1 VEKEEAK
8 KSNKK
13 TLTGN
18 VVSSKMDKTI
28 VVAITRRQLHPLYR
42 KYITRTKKIKAHD
55 EANACGIGDTVRVI
69 ESRPLSKE
77 KRWRLLSIVEK
88 AK

>member
-1 VEKEEAK
+1 MEKEEAK

-13 TLTGN
+13 TLTGS

-55 EANACGIGDTVRVI
+55 EQNACAVGDTVRVI

>member
-1 VEKEEAK
+1 VENQEAK
-8 KSNKK
+8 KSNRK

-55 EANACGIGDTVRVI
+55 ENNACAVGDTVRVI

-77 KRWRLLSIVEK
+77 KRWRLQAILEK

>member
-13 TLTGN
+13 TLTGS

-55 EANACGIGDTVRVI
+55 EQNACAVGDTVRVI